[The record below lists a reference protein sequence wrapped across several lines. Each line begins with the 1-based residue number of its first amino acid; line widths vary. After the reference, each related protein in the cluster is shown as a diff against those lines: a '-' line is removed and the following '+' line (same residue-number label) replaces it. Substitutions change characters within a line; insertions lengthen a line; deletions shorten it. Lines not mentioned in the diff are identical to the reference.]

1 MTDMGG
7 RFFGMKFFRLAALGV
22 AFFFLTAARPAR
34 IITGDAKVFSEPRGD
49 AEVLETLEHDAP
61 IAVSNQPT
69 EGFFKVKTTG
79 GKVGWI
85 SASVIQVEGESPDE
99 GQIQEVRER
108 TGHAPSIRRGTG
120 VLISFLG
127 GANFAA
133 QPDVNILFGT
143 TGSRTFFQAGAE
155 FEWRF
160 VRRFGLLLRG
170 EWQGAFATIPDTETE
185 SVFAY
190 TATSVPLQL
199 GLNAAIVTGG
209 SFELGFAAMGG
220 VSPLTWIATQDVPN
234 LSGDLPT
241 VANAIGFPV
250 TARLN
255 GVFSV
260 TPRISLML
268 ETGWRFLLTSLVLP
282 LAEGSGSDLWK
293 NPDTQEFI
301 PLSLSNSGPFVGGG
315 LRIHF

>member
-1 MTDMGG
+1 MRGMSG
-7 RFFGMKFFRLAALGV
+7 RFFKMATLGLAFLV
-22 AFFFLTAARPAR
+22 LTAARPAR
-34 IITGDAKVFSEPRGD
+34 IITGDAKVYSEPRGD
-49 AEVLETLEHDAP
+49 AEVLETLEHDTP

-69 EGFFKVKTTG
+69 EGFFKVKTTS

-85 SASVIQVEGESPDE
+85 SASVIQAEGESPDE
-99 GQIQEVRER
+99 GRVEETRER
-108 TGHAPSIRRGTG
+108 TGHAPAIKRGTG
-120 VLISFLG
+120 VMISLLG

-155 FEWRF
+155 VEWRF
-160 VRRFGLLLRG
+160 ARRFGLLLRG

-185 SVFAY
+185 SVFSY

-199 GLNAAIVTGG
+199 GLNAAIITGG
-209 SFELGFAAMGG
+209 SFELGLAALGG
-220 VSPLTWIATQDVPN
+220 VSPLTWIATQDVPD
-234 LSGDLPT
+234 LTGDLPT
-241 VANAIGFPV
+241 VASTIGFPV

-268 ETGWRFLLTSLVLP
+268 ETGWRFLLTSVVLP
-282 LAEGSGSDLWK
+282 LAEGSGSELWK

>member
-1 MTDMGG
+1 M
-7 RFFGMKFFRLAALGV
+7 
-22 AFFFLTAARPAR
+22 
-34 IITGDAKVFSEPRGD
+34 
-49 AEVLETLEHDAP
+49 
-61 IAVSNQPT
+61 
-69 EGFFKVKTTG
+69 
-79 GKVGWI
+79 
-85 SASVIQVEGESPDE
+85 
-99 GQIQEVRER
+99 
-108 TGHAPSIRRGTG
+108 
-120 VLISFLG
+120 
-127 GANFAA
+127 
-133 QPDVNILFGT
+133 
-143 TGSRTFFQAGAE
+143 
-155 FEWRF
+155 
-160 VRRFGLLLRG
+160 
-170 EWQGAFATIPDTETE
+170 PDTETE